1 MCVEGLTL
9 INVCVKGFYFHLFH
23 DNLSSPDQKR
33 NDSCWP
39 HIKVVILNPLMSF
52 KASLL
57 ISHFK
62 KSTSKYTK
70 VCWYNRGASTPLKLF
85 MCSKVYLFFLWRL
98 EIQKNYHNRINRTNR
113 KKQFTNTFRPLTK
126 NELQKKKEITHG
138 VNWLAGGTKVKQLLA
153 ETLKKIHERL
163 KKRKSYQFFQN
174 RQESKTKCWICTNT
188 PGTRPVY
195 NW

>member
-23 DNLSSPDQKR
+23 HNLSSPDQQR

-57 ISHFK
+57 ISHLK
-62 KSTSKYTK
+62 KSTSNYTK
-70 VCWYNRGASTPLKLF
+70 VCWYKRGASTPLKLF

-98 EIQKNYHNRINRTNR
+98 EIQNNYHNRINRTNR
-113 KKQFTNTFRPLTK
+113 KSNLQTHLGH
-126 NELQKKKEITHG
+126 LQKMSC
-138 VNWLAGGTKVKQLLA
+138 
-153 ETLKKIHERL
+153 RR
-163 KKRKSYQFFQN
+163 KRK
-174 RQESKTKCWICTNT
+174 
-188 PGTRPVY
+188 
-195 NW
+195 